1 MTLRMPAAKIFGIG
15 LAKTGTTS
23 LNDAFAILGIA
34 SIGCPDDI
42 AAIRRFEAATDGI
55 VADRFEVL
63 DREFPGSKFIYT
75 KRDRESWL
83 NSYTRYHGRK
93 IPALPGHAEMTRRLY
108 GTTGTEREILLEA
121 FERHENHVLE
131 YFRDRPEDLLVID
144 IAGSGGDWETLCRFL
159 GRTVPDAPFPASNS
173 KFTNNIFRH
182 LLFYLKDPELVSTIS
197 RAPVDFLKTL
207 PIDGYSPNELL
218 EEEPTKRGDRI
229 LVKSCKHFG
238 GVARAADRLQ
248 LENDFLEAAI
258 RRHKERK
265 ALRPKRKSTLKGKLL
280 RRLQRPFRNG

>member
-1 MTLRMPAAKIFGIG
+1 MPSEKIFGIG

-34 SIGCPDDI
+34 SIGCPDSI

-55 VADRFEVL
+55 VADRFEEL

-75 KRDRESWL
+75 VRDRENWL
-83 NSYTRYHGRK
+83 DSYTRYHGRK
-93 IPALPGHAEMTRRLY
+93 TPSLPGHAGMTRRLY
-108 GTTGTEREILLEA
+108 GTTGTERDILLAA
-121 FERHENHVLE
+121 FDRHERHVLE
-131 YFRDRPEDLLVID
+131 YFRDRPDDLLVMD
-144 IAGSGGDWETLCRFL
+144 IAAGDADWDTLCRFL
-159 GRTVPDAPFPASNS
+159 DRPVPEEPFPASNP

-182 LLFYLKDPELVSTIS
+182 LLFCLQDAELVSAIS

-207 PIDGYSPNELL
+207 PIDDYSPTELL

-238 GVARAADRLQ
+238 SVARAADRLQ
-248 LENDFLEAAI
+248 LNADFLEAAI
-258 RRHKERK
+258 SRHKARK
-265 ALRPKRKSTLKGKLL
+265 AMRPKRKSTVLGKRLRKL
-280 RRLQRPFRNG
+280 RRLFRNGE